1 MKSIKKKEMFA
12 VLLVSVI
19 AISMVAV
26 FSSET
31 RANPETGAG
40 TAVGSVITSGNM
52 DGLAT
57 YISKGV
63 IYVPDDYAKIQ
74 WAVDNAT
81 AGDTIIVR
89 SGTYYEN
96 VNVTRQ
102 LILRGVDTGG
112 GKPVVDAGGNGSA
125 ITLSA
130 DGITLL
136 GFTATNSSK
145 GAGIK
150 VTSNNNTITDNTAC
164 NNKYVSGVGIILD
177 HSSNNTIT
185 DNNASNN
192 EYGIRL
198 KSSFNNTI
206 ANNTASNNHYYGIY
220 PYFSSGN
227 IITNNNAS
235 NNKCGIYLVSSSNN
249 IITNNT
255 ANNSAKDGIYLYAS
269 HSNIITGNTAS
280 NNEKGIY
287 LCQASVSNKI
297 YLNNFVNNNR
307 NVYSTYN
314 AINIW
319 NSTKPIT
326 YQYNGSSFTDYMGNY
341 WGDYT
346 GSDVD
351 GDGIGDTPYSVDSDE
366 DGSPLMEPVEE
377 YFKPIEDV
385 PVCYGPVCVLSA
397 DSFNSSGDLIDGW
410 YWLKDAEYGQYGKW
424 TFSDLPTNTS
434 DEFIYIRFDALVT
447 NKASG
452 GSGYNTDVK
461 VYYDQHNPD
470 NFAEVLLAN
479 LHPEF
484 QEPIHTKGWGYSAIG
499 WIEVPLEIIPESG
512 ELSIELKRLSPHT
525 EHVAVNKEC
534 CTIEWH

>member
-1 MKSIKKKEMFA
+1 MKRGKKKEMFA
-12 VLLVSVI
+12 VLFVCVI
-19 AISMVAV
+19 AISVVAV
-26 FSSET
+26 CSAET
-31 RANPETGAG
+31 
-40 TAVGSVITSGNM
+40 
-52 DGLAT
+52 
-57 YISKGV
+57 V
-63 IYVPDDYAKIQ
+63 IYVPDDYATIQ

-81 AGDTIIVR
+81 AGDTIVVH

-112 GKPVVDAGGNGSA
+112 GKPVVDAGISGSA

-136 GFTATNSSK
+136 GFTATNAS
-145 GAGIK
+145 GGAAGIK
-150 VTSNNNTITDNTAC
+150 VTSNNNTITGNTAR
-164 NNKYVSGVGIILD
+164 NNKYGRGIYLD

-185 DNNASNN
+185 DNNASKNDW
-192 EYGIRL
+192 GIRL
-198 KSSFNNTI
+198 RFSLNNTI
-206 ANNTASNNHYYGIY
+206 ANNNASNNQYYGIY
-220 PYFSSGN
+220 PYSSSGN

-235 NNKCGIYLVSSSNN
+235 NNKCGIYLVYARNN

-255 ANNSAKDGIYLYAS
+255 AHGIYLYNS
-269 HSNIITGNTAS
+269 DSNIITGNTAS

-307 NVYSTYN
+307 NVYSSYDS
-314 AINIW
+314 INIW
-319 NSTKPIT
+319 NSTKPII

-341 WGDYT
+341 WSDYT

-410 YWLKDAEYGQYGKW
+410 YWLKDVEYGQYGKW
-424 TFSDLPTNTS
+424 TFSDLPTSTS
-434 DEFIYIRFDALVT
+434 DGFTSIRFDTLVT

-452 GSGYNTDVK
+452 GSGYSTGVK

-470 NFAEVLLAN
+470 NFAKVLLTN

-484 QEPIHTKGWGYSAIG
+484 QEPRHTKGWGYSAIG
-499 WIEVPLEIIPESG
+499 
-512 ELSIELKRLSPHT
+512 
-525 EHVAVNKEC
+525 
-534 CTIEWH
+534 